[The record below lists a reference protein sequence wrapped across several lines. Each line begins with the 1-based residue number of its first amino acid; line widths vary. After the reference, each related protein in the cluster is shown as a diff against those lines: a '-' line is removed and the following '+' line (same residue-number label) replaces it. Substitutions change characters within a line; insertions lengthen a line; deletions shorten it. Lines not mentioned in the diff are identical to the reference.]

1 VLFPFAVLAA
11 DLAVR
16 RRPRIRTAW
25 IVVMA
30 GGYFLYRSAGRYRAA
45 RAGGRGIAS
54 TPRVLV
60 TGGPYAITRNP
71 MYLGHLVFLAGL
83 IGATRSPLAVALFS
97 RQLARFRS
105 RVAAGR
111 GSPRAALRRRVPR
124 VPRARSALAPTARHA
139 RLRPPRYAAR
149 PRETAGAR
157 ARSTV
162 G

>member
-1 VLFPFAVLAA
+1 MLRRARSSPAQTFVLFPFAVLAA

-105 RVAAGR
+105 RVAQDEDRLEQLFGDEY
-111 GSPRAALRRRVPR
+111 RAYRARVPR
-124 VPRARSALAPTARHA
+124 WPLLPDTRD
-139 RLRPPRYAAR
+139 
-149 PRETAGAR
+149 
-157 ARSTV
+157 
-162 G
+162 